1 MREKGNSLIES
12 IARFDIRE
20 NQDIG
25 LTVDGRYNAFDVA
38 ARLFAGSLY
47 IQRAVD
53 DDVSELACLGKF
65 HNIDIIQR
73 MRELG
78 AHLFRTMDKC
88 DTRLFDTEMAAGM
101 DGIPN
106 HLYALL
112 QSGPGNDCGIRK
124 EQQLI
129 ISGNLH
135 DSQMCQNLSFGQQSF
150 FLVENGM
157 KQIIR
162 IDNTLHQNIRTAL
175 THDAYRFARR
185 FILVFNMQRLHIF
198 GIFL

>member
-1 MREKGNSLIES
+1 
-12 IARFDIRE
+12 
-20 NQDIG
+20 
-25 LTVDGRYNAFDVA
+25 
-38 ARLFAGSLY
+38 
-47 IQRAVD
+47 
-53 DDVSELACLGKF
+53 
-65 HNIDIIQR
+65 
-73 MRELG
+73 
-78 AHLFRTMDKC
+78 MDKC

-129 ISGNLH
+129 IGGNLH
-135 DSQMCQNLSFGQQSF
+135 DSQMCQNLSFRQQSL

-162 IDNTLHQNIRTAL
+162 IDNTFIRISAPPSRTIRTLRAP
-175 THDAYRFARR
+175 
-185 FILVFNMQRLHIF
+185 LHPCLQYATSAHIRD
-198 GIFL
+198 IS